1 MSTLELNFIIMT
13 EQWRVLLMMIGTGAD
28 DDDDDIDD
36 HGDVNNGEDDD
47 DDDDVDAEQV
57 RSQVDAGNT
66 RVLGD
71 YKGRFLETEEV
82 HFKEFCETKKP

>member
-1 MSTLELNFIIMT
+1 M
-13 EQWRVLLMMIGTGAD
+13 LLMMIGTGAD

-47 DDDDVDAEQV
+47 DDAEQV

-82 HFKEFCETKKP
+82 HFKEVQFCETKKP

>member
-1 MSTLELNFIIMT
+1 
-13 EQWRVLLMMIGTGAD
+13 MMIGAGADAD
-28 DDDDDIDD
+28 DDDSNIDD
-36 HGDVNNGEDDD
+36 HGDDGEDDD
-47 DDDDVDAEQV
+47 DDAEQV

-82 HFKEFCETKKP
+82 HFKEVQFCEKKSRSRALATLKV

>member
-1 MSTLELNFIIMT
+1 M
-13 EQWRVLLMMIGTGAD
+13 LLMMIGAGAD

-36 HGDVNNGEDDD
+36 HGDVNNGEDD
-47 DDDDVDAEQV
+47 DAEQV

-82 HFKEFCETKKP
+82 HFKEVQFCETKKP

>member
-1 MSTLELNFIIMT
+1 
-13 EQWRVLLMMIGTGAD
+13 MMIGTGAD

-47 DDDDVDAEQV
+47 DNDDDDGDDDDDDDDDAEQV

>member
-1 MSTLELNFIIMT
+1 
-13 EQWRVLLMMIGTGAD
+13 MMIGAGAD

-47 DDDDVDAEQV
+47 DDAEQV

-71 YKGRFLETEEV
+71 YKGRFLETKEV
-82 HFKEFCETKKP
+82 HFKEVQFCEKKSRSRALATLKV

>member
-1 MSTLELNFIIMT
+1 
-13 EQWRVLLMMIGTGAD
+13 MMIGAGADAD
-28 DDDDDIDD
+28 DDHSNIDD

-47 DDDDVDAEQV
+47 DDAEQV

>member
-1 MSTLELNFIIMT
+1 
-13 EQWRVLLMMIGTGAD
+13 MMIGAGADAD
-28 DDDDDIDD
+28 DDDSNIDD

-47 DDDDVDAEQV
+47 DDAEQV

>member
-1 MSTLELNFIIMT
+1 M
-13 EQWRVLLMMIGTGAD
+13 LLMMIGAGAD

-47 DDDDVDAEQV
+47 DDAEQV